1 MDANE
6 LLAWARGPGF
16 DIALT
21 IFVAG
26 MLLRLLEVLALGNK
40 PDLSPPRGSGPKGA
54 VQTLLSRNLP
64 RKAVFDREPL
74 RIING
79 YVLHI
84 GFFIVLF
91 LYGPHIVLFESFLG
105 FGWPALPSG
114 MIDAVGAIT
123 ILSLIAALVFRLNNK
138 VIRFI
143 STKDD
148 YVAWT
153 VTLLPLLTGYMAYNH
168 LVASYTM
175 MLALHLLSVELLLV
189 VAPFTKLTH
198 MFSFAMA
205 RWYQGYQA
213 GRRGVES

>member
-64 RKAVFDREPL
+64 RKTVFEREPL

-138 VIRFI
+138 VIRFL

>member
-6 LLAWARGPGF
+6 LLLWARGPGF

-21 IFVAG
+21 IFVVG
-26 MLLRLLEVLALGNK
+26 MLLRLLEVLALGKK
-40 PDLSPPRGSGPKGA
+40 PDLSAPRGSGPEGA
-54 VQTLLSRNLP
+54 IRTVISRTLP
-64 RKAVFDREPL
+64 RKTVFDKEPL

-84 GFFIVLF
+84 GFFIILF
-91 LYGPHIVLFESFLG
+91 LYAPHVAFFESFLG

-114 MIDAVGAIT
+114 IVDAISAIT
-123 ILSLIAALVFRLNNK
+123 ILSLIAALVFRMNNK
-138 VIRFI
+138 VMRFL
-143 STKDD
+143 STPGD
-148 YVAWT
+148 YIAWT
-153 VTLLPLLTGYMAYNH
+153 VTLLPVLTGYLAYNH
-168 LVASYTM
+168 LLLPYTL
-175 MLALHLLSVELLLV
+175 MLALHILAVELLLV

>member
-6 LLAWARGPGF
+6 LLSWARGPGF
-16 DIALT
+16 DIALI

-26 MLLRLLEVLALGNK
+26 MLLRLLEILALGKK
-40 PDLSPPRGSGPKGA
+40 PDLSPPRGSGPKGGIET
-54 VQTLLSRNLP
+54 VFTRMLP
-64 RKAVFDREPL
+64 RKTIFDKEPL

-79 YVLHI
+79 YVLHV
-84 GFFIVLF
+84 GFFIILF
-91 LYGPHIVLFESFLG
+91 MYGPHIVLFESFLG

-114 MIDAVGAIT
+114 VIDAVGAIT
-123 ILSLIAALVFRLNNK
+123 IISLFAALVFRLNNK
-138 VIRFI
+138 VLRFL
-143 STKDD
+143 SSKDD
-148 YVAWT
+148 YIAWA
-153 VTLLPLLTGYMAYNH
+153 VTLLPVLTGYLAYNH
-168 LVASYTM
+168 LVASYTA

>member
-6 LLAWARGPGF
+6 LLIWARGPGF

-21 IFVAG
+21 IFVVG
-26 MLLRLLEVLALGNK
+26 MLLRLLEVLALGKK
-40 PDLSPPRGSGPKGA
+40 PDLSAPRGSGSEGA
-54 VQTLLSRNLP
+54 IRTVISRTLP
-64 RKAVFDREPL
+64 RKTVFDKEPL

-91 LYGPHIVLFESFLG
+91 LYAPHVAFFESLLG

-114 MIDAVGAIT
+114 IVDAISAIT
-123 ILSLIAALVFRLNNK
+123 ILSLIAALVFRMNNK
-138 VIRFI
+138 VMRFL
-143 STKDD
+143 STPGD
-148 YVAWT
+148 YIAWT
-153 VTLLPLLTGYMAYNH
+153 VTLLPVLTGYLAYNH
-168 LVASYTM
+168 LLLPYTL
-175 MLALHLLSVELLLV
+175 MLALHILTVELLLV

>member
-6 LLAWARGPGF
+6 LLSWGRGPGF
-16 DIALT
+16 DIALI

-26 MLLRLLEVLALGNK
+26 MLLRLLEILALGKK
-40 PDLSPPRGSGPKGA
+40 PDLSPPRGSGPKGGIET
-54 VQTLLSRNLP
+54 VFTRMLP
-64 RKAVFDREPL
+64 RKTIFDKEPL

-91 LYGPHIVLFESFLG
+91 MYGPHIVLFESFLG

-114 MIDAVGAIT
+114 VIDAVGAIT
-123 ILSLIAALVFRLNNK
+123 IISLFAALVFRLNNK
-138 VIRFI
+138 VLRFL
-143 STKDD
+143 SSKDD
-148 YVAWT
+148 YIAWA

>member
-16 DIALT
+16 DIALI

-26 MLLRLLEVLALGNK
+26 MLLRLLEIVSLGKK
-40 PDLSPPRGSGPKGA
+40 PDLSAPRGSGVEGGLR
-54 VQTLLSRNLP
+54 TLLTRSLP

-79 YVLHI
+79 YVLHL

-91 LYGPHIVLFESFLG
+91 MYGPHIALFQSILG

-114 MIDAVGAIT
+114 VIDAVGAIT

-138 VIRFI
+138 VMRFL
-143 STKDD
+143 STGGD
-148 YVAWT
+148 YVAWV
-153 VTLLPLLTGYMAYNH
+153 VTLLPVLTGYLAYNH
-168 LVASYTM
+168 LLLPYTM
-175 MLALHLLSVELLLV
+175 MLAVHLLSVELLMV
-189 VAPFTKLTH
+189 VAPFSKLTH

-205 RWYQGYQA
+205 RWHQGYKA
-213 GRRGVES
+213 GQRGVES

>member
-1 MDANE
+1 MGANE

-40 PDLSPPRGSGPKGA
+40 PDLSPPRGSGTKGA

-64 RKAVFDREPL
+64 RKTVFEREPL

-138 VIRFI
+138 VIRFL

>member
-6 LLAWARGPGF
+6 LLIWARGPGF

-21 IFVAG
+21 IFVVG
-26 MLLRLLEVLALGNK
+26 MLLRLLEVLALGKK
-40 PDLSPPRGSGPKGA
+40 PDLSAPRGSGPEGA
-54 VQTLLSRNLP
+54 IRTVISRTLP
-64 RKAVFDREPL
+64 RKSVFDKEPL

-91 LYGPHIVLFESFLG
+91 LYAPHVAFFESFLG

-114 MIDAVGAIT
+114 IVDAISAIT
-123 ILSLIAALVFRLNNK
+123 ILSLIAALVFRMNNK
-138 VIRFI
+138 VMRFL
-143 STKDD
+143 STPGD
-148 YVAWT
+148 YIAWT
-153 VTLLPLLTGYMAYNH
+153 VTLLPVLTGYLAYNH
-168 LVASYTM
+168 LLLPYTL
-175 MLALHLLSVELLLV
+175 MLALHILTVELLLV

>member
-40 PDLSPPRGSGPKGA
+40 PDLSPARGSGTKGA

-123 ILSLIAALVFRLNNK
+123 ILSLVAALVFRLNNK
-138 VIRFI
+138 VIRFL

-148 YVAWT
+148 YVAWA

>member
-1 MDANE
+1 MGANE

-138 VIRFI
+138 VIRFL

>member
-16 DIALT
+16 DIALI

-26 MLLRLLEVLALGNK
+26 MLLRLLEILALGKK
-40 PDLSPPRGSGPKGA
+40 PDLSPPRGSGPKGGIET
-54 VQTLLSRNLP
+54 VFTRMLP
-64 RKAVFDREPL
+64 RKTIFDKEPL

-91 LYGPHIVLFESFLG
+91 MYGPHIVLFESFLG

-114 MIDAVGAIT
+114 VIDAVGAIT
-123 ILSLIAALVFRLNNK
+123 IISLFAALVFRLNNK
-138 VIRFI
+138 VLRFL
-143 STKDD
+143 SSKDD
-148 YVAWT
+148 YIAWA

>member
-6 LLAWARGPGF
+6 LLAWARSTGF

-21 IFVAG
+21 VFIVG

-40 PDLSPPRGSGPKGA
+40 PDLAAPRGSGVRGGVK
-54 VQTLLSRNLP
+54 TLLARSLP
-64 RKAVFDREPL
+64 RKTVFDKEPL
-74 RIING
+74 RVING

-91 LYGPHIVLFESFLG
+91 LYEPHIALFERTLG
-105 FGWPALPSG
+105 IRWPGLPSG
-114 MIDAVGAIT
+114 VIDAVGAIT

-138 VIRFI
+138 VMRFL
-143 STKDD
+143 STGGD
-148 YVAWT
+148 YLAWL
-153 VTLLPLLTGYMAYNH
+153 VTLLPVLTGYLAYNH
-168 LVASYTM
+168 LLQPYTL
-175 MLALHLLSVELLLV
+175 MLALHLLSVELLMV

-198 MFSFAMA
+198 MFSFATA

>member
-6 LLAWARGPGF
+6 LLAWARGSGF

-40 PDLSPPRGSGPKGA
+40 PDLSAPRGSGPKGG

-64 RKAVFDREPL
+64 RKAVFEKEPL

>member
-6 LLAWARGPGF
+6 LLSWARGPGF
-16 DIALT
+16 DIAMI

-26 MLLRLLEVLALGNK
+26 MLLRLLEILALGKK
-40 PDLSPPRGSGPKGA
+40 PDLSPPRGSGPKGGA
-54 VQTLLSRNLP
+54 KTIMSRMLP
-64 RKAVFDREPL
+64 RKQVFDKEPL

-114 MIDAVGAIT
+114 VIDAVGAIT
-123 ILSLIAALVFRLNNK
+123 IVSLIAALVFRLNNK
-138 VIRFI
+138 VLRFL
-143 STKDD
+143 THTGD
-148 YVAWT
+148 YIAWA
-153 VTLLPLLTGYMAYNH
+153 VTLLPVLTGYLAYNH
-168 LVASYTM
+168 LIGSYTM

>member
-6 LLAWARGPGF
+6 LLIWARGPGF

-21 IFVAG
+21 IFVVG
-26 MLLRLLEVLALGNK
+26 MLLRLLEILALGKK
-40 PDLSPPRGSGPKGA
+40 PDLAAPRGSGPEGG
-54 VQTLLSRNLP
+54 VRTILSRMLP
-64 RKAVFDREPL
+64 RKSVFDKEPL

-91 LYGPHIVLFESFLG
+91 LYGPHIALFESVLG

-114 MIDAVGAIT
+114 VIDAIGAIT
-123 ILSLIAALVFRLNNK
+123 VLSLIAALIFRLNNR
-138 VIRFI
+138 VMRFL
-143 STKDD
+143 SVPGD
-148 YVAWT
+148 YIAWA
-153 VTLLPLLTGYMAYNH
+153 VTLLPVLTGYLAYNH
-168 LVASYTM
+168 LLLPYTL
-175 MLALHLLSVELLLV
+175 MLALHLLAVELLLV